1 MSPES
6 YNYNTYSEKSDIWS
20 LGVIL
25 HEMVTGSMLKMN
37 IKNTNMYFKDL
48 EKRRYP
54 AMKINFEN
62 EIVMQLLFRALNV
75 NPSERASLS

>member
-1 MSPES
+1 MIAFKLHS
-6 YNYNTYSEKSDIWS
+6 NVYSEKSDVWS

-37 IKNTNMYFKDL
+37 IKNTNLYFKDL
-48 EKRRYP
+48 ETRRYP
-54 AMKINFEN
+54 GMKINFDN

-75 NPSERASLS
+75 NPT